1 MDSLPRL
8 GEPMKVS
15 GEAPL
20 ERRWR
25 RLASGERRLP
35 SGDGAE
41 ERRKRGG
48 SLKAKTCAER
58 VSHAVEYDPFIKS
71 RRCLSIWHPCMSKRI
86 TSGSCIARFS
96 TMEGYVTPGSSS
108 PGPAMILLR
117 PNAFGDLPLGV
128 ATGVPWGDV
137 LPIELPCGERCV
149 ESA

>member
-25 RLASGERRLP
+25 RLASG
-35 SGDGAE
+35 DGAE

-48 SLKAKTCAER
+48 SLRAK
-58 VSHAVEYDPFIKS
+58 P
-71 RRCLSIWHPCMSKRI
+71 
-86 TSGSCIARFS
+86 
-96 TMEGYVTPGSSS
+96 PGSSS

-117 PNAFGDLPLGV
+117 PNAFRSVGDLPIGV
-128 ATGVPWGDV
+128 HWFPGDV